1 MGQINS
7 FYASLNACTRV
18 ILRMLPQYAKTFR
31 LLKLEEKFPKIL
43 KELFDLD
50 AKNLKHLEMLDK
62 CESNFDTINVTKLQ
76 I

>member
-1 MGQINS
+1 
-7 FYASLNACTRV
+7 
-18 ILRMLPQYAKTFR
+18 MLPQYAKTFR

-50 AKNLKHLEMLDK
+50 AKNLKYLEMLDK